1 MQISRGIKPSP
12 TVETASYML
21 CPHPSPWIMIP
32 LNDVID
38 DFGGYLKVHT
48 ISCTENVEYS
58 Y

>member
-32 LNDVID
+32 LDDVID

-48 ISCTENVEYS
+48 ISCT
-58 Y
+58 